1 MYLLTFLSQNWTR
14 SYRIT
19 GTHTHTCVMHNALC
33 CSRFSVVIPP
43 LHTQSVPG
51 YQTWQ
56 CQLGSWQQPSRE
68 EEKETESKRE
78 REMETQQD
86 NVKKGCRGGS
96 CGRHGLQ
103 HSSVCSVPH
112 WSKTCCRTVPVGFFL
127 GRKAAL
133 GWAVFSLYKD
143 SCQHRSVC
151 HFQTLHSSL
160 THSKQLTAPVNLA
173 SVDRVERERE
183 REREGEKQYLSV
195 SLWANHH
202 VCSRKCENWRK
213 SVCVAVHL
221 SGKVC
226 LFKPACEL

>member
-1 MYLLTFLSQNWTR
+1 MAHYASFYFFTLAFHNNHIGCTYSPFWAKTEHAPIASRKHTH
-14 SYRIT
+14 
-19 GTHTHTCVMHNALC
+19 THTHTCVMHNALC

-86 NVKKGCRGGS
+86 NVKKGCRGGG

-112 WSKTCCRTVPVGFFL
+112 WSKTCCRTVPVGFFWEGKL
-127 GRKAAL
+127 LWVEQCSVYIKT
-133 GWAVFSLYKD
+133 AVSTGVCATSKH
-143 SCQHRSVC
+143 STHRWL
-151 HFQTLHSSL
+151 TLS
-160 THSKQLTAPVNLA
+160 N
-173 SVDRVERERE
+173 
-183 REREGEKQYLSV
+183 
-195 SLWANHH
+195 
-202 VCSRKCENWRK
+202 
-213 SVCVAVHL
+213 
-221 SGKVC
+221 
-226 LFKPACEL
+226 